1 MFFIVTVDMMY
12 RGYCEAQME
21 NAYDYGGHWDIS
33 VRIAGKELDKYQRNV
48 NDNLQ
53 LVGQNTVTYSLKL
66 DEVPEEKNNGMS
78 YLTNYYLGVLGILNE
93 EDNALPYKLKEGRWP
108 ETDSELVIPYTLV
121 YNGCSPKDGSLK
133 TGDVISAEWG
143 RRIDED
149 GNYTQQQISGEESFL
164 SKGVREFT
172 ICGFIDY
179 VDYTSDKYVLYGYT
193 GLADAENIEQ
203 EEFVLYYELEEK
215 STELLEEISRYF
227 SNQEDVLE
235 VSTNYYVESVLM
247 LLENSDYL
255 HAVRYGLYLLEGM
268 LILVGICIAG
278 ANQYQAM
285 EEEKN
290 QIRLFFSMG
299 AEKKQ
304 LYFLYCFNTVCVI
317 SAGCLTAAALYGIFV
332 KVIRFFAL
340 AGVRNMQFKGSS
352 FSINMIFYCITVLM
366 FFLVLCWV
374 TVRTL
379 QKNIPEYNKKEAA
392 KTYKNVFQGFIQN
405 TSDLAKNNLLQKKC
419 RCLIQ
424 QLIILLLLIFTPTAV
439 LVAWSTY
446 KTAAKITKEGA
457 TDFYL
462 LKSGYSNELDEKLT
476 DNPYV
481 KRLIKKIGGNRIA
494 YIPGEY
500 LGEEVVEQVKRNYN
514 MDSEIVVSDDSVY
527 RPFNEKNE
535 FDCTMVVVFIDRKN
549 YERLEELNPGALPT
563 YEEFSSGKNGILH
576 AQITMPDTQ
585 ETIDVGKRI
594 VDCMDSLTYYSFLDE
609 NVNYTLDII
618 GSIQN
623 IDADFFMGEL
633 SVTTYVPL
641 EFFDELKMDMH
652 VSTTYWVDG
661 YDGSMDFLGELLK
674 EWAYSDG
681 FHLQDNVSESS
692 SKKDALV
699 LQGLSI
705 FSIIIV
711 VIIISIVALEVMGKL
726 DYLAEKETYKM
737 YKMLGLERTKAG
749 CIYFLEQLYPFLDT
763 VLAGACLHCLL
774 YYTVLRQIYVY
785 YTINIA
791 VIAVGYLLCIA
802 GIVLIL
808 LFHARRVGRK
818 LFTNNFCNDSI

>member
-66 DEVPEEKNNGMS
+66 DEIPEEKNNGMS

-93 EDNALPYKLKEGRWP
+93 EDNALPYKLKAGRWP

-352 FSINMIFYCITVLM
+352 F
-366 FFLVLCWV
+366 
-374 TVRTL
+374 
-379 QKNIPEYNKKEAA
+379 
-392 KTYKNVFQGFIQN
+392 
-405 TSDLAKNNLLQKKC
+405 
-419 RCLIQ
+419 
-424 QLIILLLLIFTPTAV
+424 
-439 LVAWSTY
+439 
-446 KTAAKITKEGA
+446 
-457 TDFYL
+457 
-462 LKSGYSNELDEKLT
+462 
-476 DNPYV
+476 
-481 KRLIKKIGGNRIA
+481 
-494 YIPGEY
+494 
-500 LGEEVVEQVKRNYN
+500 
-514 MDSEIVVSDDSVY
+514 
-527 RPFNEKNE
+527 
-535 FDCTMVVVFIDRKN
+535 
-549 YERLEELNPGALPT
+549 
-563 YEEFSSGKNGILH
+563 
-576 AQITMPDTQ
+576 
-585 ETIDVGKRI
+585 
-594 VDCMDSLTYYSFLDE
+594 
-609 NVNYTLDII
+609 
-618 GSIQN
+618 
-623 IDADFFMGEL
+623 
-633 SVTTYVPL
+633 
-641 EFFDELKMDMH
+641 
-652 VSTTYWVDG
+652 
-661 YDGSMDFLGELLK
+661 
-674 EWAYSDG
+674 
-681 FHLQDNVSESS
+681 
-692 SKKDALV
+692 
-699 LQGLSI
+699 
-705 FSIIIV
+705 
-711 VIIISIVALEVMGKL
+711 
-726 DYLAEKETYKM
+726 
-737 YKMLGLERTKAG
+737 
-749 CIYFLEQLYPFLDT
+749 
-763 VLAGACLHCLL
+763 
-774 YYTVLRQIYVY
+774 
-785 YTINIA
+785 
-791 VIAVGYLLCIA
+791 
-802 GIVLIL
+802 
-808 LFHARRVGRK
+808 
-818 LFTNNFCNDSI
+818 